1 MLRSK
6 MMLLATTLILS
17 SGLAGCFGG
26 KDEGNKVDL
35 SALRQQC
42 SELSGYSGNAQFV
55 KEMGIV
61 FVWRADDKE
70 VAECEWNGGDVK
82 LLGILGHSHAGDT
95 P

>member
-1 MLRSK
+1 
-6 MMLLATTLILS
+6 MLLPLMVA
-17 SGLAGCFGG
+17 CGG
-26 KDEGNKVDL
+26 EKEDSKVDL

-42 SELSGYSGNAQFV
+42 SELSGYTGNAQYL

-82 LLGILGHSHAGDT
+82 LLGILGAGQPGDGAS
-95 P
+95 